1 MMDAVNIS
9 MAVRIII
16 DILLLIGFYFALA
29 GVVGLLRMP
38 DSYCRM
44 QSSTNVATLGMLGAL
59 IAALVYSAVTGATG
73 MAIKLGCLCVF
84 NIITN
89 PIASHAICKA
99 AYKLGIRPKD
109 KMVCDDYGEDQTDD

>member
-44 QSSTNVATLGMLGAL
+44 QSSTNVATLGMLGAM
-59 IAALVYSAVTGATG
+59 IAALIYSICIGAAG

-84 NIITN
+84 FIITN
-89 PIASHAICKA
+89 PISSHAIAKA
-99 AYKLGIRPKD
+99 AYKFGIRPKD
-109 KMVCDDYGEDQTDD
+109 KMVCDDYGEDQEND